1 MVRETILPA
10 LINNPE
16 ASVLLL
22 TKLSVISHEDSEC
35 FSTGLLSDATFDK
48 TAVFLSLNNWLGNQ
62 CTATRLTRE
71 LNRSVLSVIRSA
83 PSLLGMTDGT
93 YKYFVL

>member
-1 MVRETILPA
+1 MKT
-10 LINNPE
+10 
-16 ASVLLL
+16 ASA
-22 TKLSVISHEDSEC
+22 SI
-35 FSTGLLSDATFDK
+35 GLLSDATFDKTSDATFDK